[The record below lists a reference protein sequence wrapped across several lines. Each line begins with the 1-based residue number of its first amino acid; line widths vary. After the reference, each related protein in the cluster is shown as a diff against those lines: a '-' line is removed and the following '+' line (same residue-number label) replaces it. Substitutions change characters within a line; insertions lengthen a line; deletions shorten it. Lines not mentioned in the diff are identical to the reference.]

1 MAEAK
6 AISVWRQL
14 QRRPK
19 ASLCSANAVVGDGD
33 GRGRGSVLVV
43 VAAVMVA
50 AGAVMAKQLK
60 AEAAS
65 SPVAKE
71 CKQRKG

>member
-1 MAEAK
+1 M
-6 AISVWRQL
+6 R
-14 QRRPK
+14 
-19 ASLCSANAVVGDGD
+19 SANAVVGDGD
-33 GRGRGSVLVV
+33 GRGGGSVLVV